1 MAPKKIYSTELAYTP
16 TSPALLSLLSTDSG
30 CSASSFRC
38 CSYFLSAIIY
48 LLSCKLLI
56 MPIKLCISLFLKYD
70 RWKEKGED
78 TDAVDDDGRP
88 CMTNDFILC
97 P

>member
-1 MAPKKIYSTELAYTP
+1 
-16 TSPALLSLLSTDSG
+16 
-30 CSASSFRC
+30 
-38 CSYFLSAIIY
+38 
-48 LLSCKLLI
+48 